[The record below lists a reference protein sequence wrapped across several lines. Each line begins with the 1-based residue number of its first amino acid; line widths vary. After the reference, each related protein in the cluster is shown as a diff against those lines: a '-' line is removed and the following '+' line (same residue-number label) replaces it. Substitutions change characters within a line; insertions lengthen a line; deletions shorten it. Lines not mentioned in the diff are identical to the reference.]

1 MRRQTEDRSPRPSAM
16 RRRLAQVLA
25 ALRYDLSWR
34 FARPGAFR
42 QRFEQA
48 IANLPQGICLYD
60 PDDRL
65 QLVNEQFCRI
75 YNQPMHRLRT
85 GMRLYDVLADSCAL
99 GNYPGRSV
107 EDIYS
112 ARKEFIDRREKGIFL
127 QELGDGRLIAIHHQP
142 LEDGGWVCT
151 YEDITERRK
160 AEAQVEFLAHHD
172 SLTELPNRRLFTD
185 RLSDAMTRAIGG
197 TPCALLCL
205 DLDGFKEV
213 NDRLGHAAGDVLLKN
228 AAMRLKDCIR
238 ASDTCA
244 RLGGDEFAIVLPGSS
259 TADALGVANELAEV
273 LRQPYFLGAFGSADV
288 AVSIGIAI
296 APDHAATADELMLK
310 ADRALYKSKNAR
322 LGRPVVFDDELD
334 LSSEDTPRMPKRSF
348 DGTNADGVWELA
360 CELAGA
366 LHRGG
371 ELYLHYQPIYDAKSG
386 RAVAIEALARWN
398 NPLRGQVSPLE
409 FVRAAE
415 QHGLVDRLLEWVLET
430 ACREA
435 TRWDVGLK
443 LSINLS
449 PLNLLSPDLVGM
461 IERVLRDSDLPAQR
475 MVFELTEESTVERSN
490 DTLECLRKL
499 SGLGAEIWLDDF
511 GSGFANFEYLQ
522 YLPCHVIKID
532 RSFLAGYEK
541 RRQLLGGMISLAQA
555 CGLKVVVEG
564 VETEEHQNLLRNL
577 GCDLLQ
583 GYLLAKPLP
592 PDKLQAALQSGLPYH
607 DSRSIAPGTTD
618 VPNVS
623 ATGALRASPTSR

>member
-1 MRRQTEDRSPRPSAM
+1 
-16 RRRLAQVLA
+16 
-25 ALRYDLSWR
+25 
-34 FARPGAFR
+34 
-42 QRFEQA
+42 
-48 IANLPQGICLYD
+48 
-60 PDDRL
+60 
-65 QLVNEQFCRI
+65 
-75 YNQPMHRLRT
+75 
-85 GMRLYDVLADSCAL
+85 
-99 GNYPGRSV
+99 
-107 EDIYS
+107 
-112 ARKEFIDRREKGIFL
+112 
-127 QELGDGRLIAIHHQP
+127 
-142 LEDGGWVCT
+142 
-151 YEDITERRK
+151 
-160 AEAQVEFLAHHD
+160 
-172 SLTELPNRRLFTD
+172 
-185 RLSDAMTRAIGG
+185 
-197 TPCALLCL
+197 
-205 DLDGFKEV
+205 
-213 NDRLGHAAGDVLLKN
+213 LKN

-259 TADALGVANELAEV
+259 TTDALGVANELAKV
-273 LRQPYFLGAFGSADV
+273 LRLPYFLGAFGSADV

-296 APDHAATADELMLK
+296 APDHAGTADELMLK
-310 ADRALYKSKNAR
+310 ADRALYKSKSAG
-322 LGRPVVFDDELD
+322 LGLPVVFDNELD
-334 LSSEDTPRMPKRSF
+334 LSSEDAPRMPKRSF

-366 LHRGG
+366 LHRGD

-435 TRWDVGLK
+435 TRWDNGLK

-449 PLNLLSPDLVGM
+449 PLNLLSPDLFGM
-461 IERVLRDSDLPAQR
+461 IERVLRDSGLPAHR
-475 MVFELTEESTVERSN
+475 MVFELTEESTIERSN
-490 DTLECLRKL
+490 DTLERLRKL

-564 VETEEHQNLLRNL
+564 VETEEHQSLLRNL

-592 PDKLQAALQSGLPYH
+592 PDQLRAALRSGLPYH
-607 DSRSIAPGTTD
+607 ESRSIAPGAAD
-618 VPNVS
+618 HPNVS

>member
-1 MRRQTEDRSPRPSAM
+1 M

-532 RSFLAGYEK
+532 RSFLAGYDK

-583 GYLLAKPLP
+583 GYLLARPLP
-592 PDKLQAALQSGLPYH
+592 PDQLQAALQSGLPYH
-607 DSRSIAPGTTD
+607 ESRSIAPGAANH
-618 VPNVS
+618 PHVS
-623 ATGALRASPTSR
+623 ATGALRASPTGR

>member
-1 MRRQTEDRSPRPSAM
+1 M

-34 FARPGAFR
+34 FASPGAFR

-112 ARKEFIDRREKGIFL
+112 ARKAFIDRREKGIFL

-185 RLSDAMTRAIGG
+185 RLNDAMTRAIGG

-205 DLDGFKEV
+205 DLDGFKDV

-228 AAMRLKDCIR
+228 VAMRLKDCIR

-259 TADALGVANELAEV
+259 TADALGVANELAHV
-273 LRQPYFLGAFGSADV
+273 LRLPYFLGAFGSADV

-296 APDHAATADELMLK
+296 TPHHAVTADELMLK
-310 ADRALYKSKNAR
+310 ADRALYKSKNAG
-322 LGRPVVFDDELD
+322 LGLPVIFDNELD
-334 LSSEDTPRMPKRSF
+334 LSSDEAPRMPKQSL
-348 DGTNADGVWELA
+348 DGTDVDGVLELA
-360 CELAGA
+360 SELASA
-366 LHRGG
+366 LHRSG
-371 ELYLHYQPIYDAKSG
+371 ELYLHYQPIYDAQSG
-386 RAVAIEALARWN
+386 HAVAIEALARWN
-398 NPLRGQVSPLE
+398 NPLRGNVSPLE
-409 FVRAAE
+409 FVKAAE
-415 QHGLVDRLLEWVLET
+415 RHGLIDRLLEWVLET
-430 ACREA
+430 ACHEA
-435 TRWDVGLK
+435 TRWDSRLK

-449 PLNLLSPDLVGM
+449 PLNLLSPDLFGM
-461 IERVLRDSDLPAQR
+461 IERVLRHSGLPAQR
-475 MVFELTEESTVERSN
+475 LVFELTEDSTIERSN
-490 DTLECLRKL
+490 DTLERLRKL
-499 SGLGAEIWLDDF
+499 SVLGAEIWLDDF

-564 VETEEHQNLLRNL
+564 VETEEHQSLLRNL

-592 PDKLQAALQSGLPYH
+592 PDQLRAALQSGLPYH
-607 DSRSIAPGTTD
+607 ESRSIAPRAAGD
-618 VPNVS
+618 PNVS

>member
-1 MRRQTEDRSPRPSAM
+1 M

-112 ARKEFIDRREKGIFL
+112 ARKAFIDRREKGIFL

-185 RLSDAMTRAIGG
+185 RLNDAMTRAIEG

-205 DLDGFKEV
+205 DLDGFKDV
-213 NDRLGHAAGDVLLKN
+213 NDRLGHAASDALLQN
-228 AAMRLKDCIR
+228 VAMRLKDCIR

-532 RSFLAGYEK
+532 RSFLAGYDK

-592 PDKLQAALQSGLPYH
+592 PDQLRAALQSGLPYH
-607 DSRSIAPGTTD
+607 ESRSIASGAAD
-618 VPNVS
+618 DQHVS
-623 ATGALRASPTSR
+623 AAGAHRASPTSR

>member
-1 MRRQTEDRSPRPSAM
+1 M

-112 ARKEFIDRREKGIFL
+112 ARKAFIDRREKGIFL

-185 RLSDAMTRAIGG
+185 RLNDAMTRAIGG

-205 DLDGFKEV
+205 DLDGFKDV
-213 NDRLGHAAGDVLLKN
+213 NDRLGHAAGDALLQN
-228 AAMRLKDCIR
+228 VAMRLKDSIR
-238 ASDTCA
+238 TSDTGA

-259 TADALGVANELAEV
+259 TADAIGVANELAHV

-288 AVSIGIAI
+288 AVSIGIAM
-296 APDHAATADELMLK
+296 APDHAATADELMLN

-322 LGRPVVFDDELD
+322 RGMPVIFDDEPD
-334 LSSEDTPRMPKRSF
+334 PSSEDAPRLPKASF
-348 DGTNADGVWELA
+348 DSTSADEVRDIAG
-360 CELAGA
+360 ELAGA
-366 LHRGG
+366 LRSGD
-371 ELYLHYQPIYDAKSG
+371 ELSLHYQPIYDAKSG
-386 RAVAIEALARWN
+386 HPVAIEALARWN

-409 FVRAAE
+409 FVKAAE
-415 QHGLVDRLLEWVLET
+415 RHGLIDRLLEWVLDT
-430 ACREA
+430 ACLEA
-435 TRWDVGLK
+435 TRWDNGLK

-449 PLNLLSPDLVGM
+449 PLNLLSPDLFGV
-461 IERVLRDSDLPAQR
+461 IERVLRDSGLPAQR
-475 MVFELTEESTVERSN
+475 LVFELTEESTIERSK
-490 DTLECLRKL
+490 DTLERLRKL
-499 SGLGAEIWLDDF
+499 SALGVEIWLDDF

-532 RSFLAGYEK
+532 RSFLAGYDK

-564 VETEEHQNLLRNL
+564 VETEEHQDLLRNL

-592 PDKLQAALQSGLPYH
+592 PDQLRTALQSGLPYH
-607 DSRSIAPGTTD
+607 ESRSIASGAAD
-618 VPNVS
+618 DLHVS
-623 ATGALRASPTSR
+623 PAGADRTSPTSR